1 MYTETEYPKQP
12 SVFLGMVSSI
22 QEAALLATLLKIAID
37 KLHHTDEPRCS
48 LLT

>member
-1 MYTETEYPKQP
+1 MCTETEHPKLP

-22 QEAALLATLLKIAID
+22 QEAAFLATLIKITID
-37 KLHHTDEPRCS
+37 KLHHTDEPRSS